1 MRTFLDDLTVT
12 YGSVREYCR
21 RYLDVDDELVAALRR
36 RYTVDS

>member
-1 MRTFLDDLTVT
+1 
-12 YGSVREYCR
+12 VREYCR